1 MPEEAFVV
9 GLAFDLG
16 LFGDPSAQT
25 VVLVAAGAFHLG
37 VSHGLGFDQAVF
49 AVVGEGLPAHDA
61 DDFFDQVAPGVV
73 LVFVVAPFFE
83 AVVFDVIE
91 AAGVEVE
98 AVGRSVV
105 AELFAIDHATGVA
118 RQQLAVSFVFV
129 PGFAA
134 QFVEGAAQFA
144 GRVVFV
150 AAVNRVVS
158 VFDVALW
165 LYERVL
171 DLRQFF
177 RRQGC
182 GVLPGLATHAVVT
195 EATGEL
201 ALGAIDLAMEIVALH
216 VA

>member
-1 MPEEAFVV
+1 MPEEAFVFGV
-9 GLAFDLG
+9 AFDLG
-16 LFGDPSAQT
+16 LFGDSPAQT
-25 VVLVAAGAFHLG
+25 VVLVAAGAFNLR

-73 LVFVVAPFFE
+73 FVFVVRPLFE
-83 AVVFDVIE
+83 AVVFDVVE

-98 AVGRSVV
+98 AVGRGVV
-105 AELFAIDHATGVA
+105 AELFAIDHAAGVA
-118 RQQLAVSFVFV
+118 RQQLAVGFVFV
-129 PGFAA
+129 LGFAA

-158 VFDVALW
+158 VFDVTLR

-171 DLRQFF
+171 DL
-177 RRQGC
+177 
-182 GVLPGLATHAVVT
+182 
-195 EATGEL
+195 
-201 ALGAIDLAMEIVALH
+201 
-216 VA
+216 